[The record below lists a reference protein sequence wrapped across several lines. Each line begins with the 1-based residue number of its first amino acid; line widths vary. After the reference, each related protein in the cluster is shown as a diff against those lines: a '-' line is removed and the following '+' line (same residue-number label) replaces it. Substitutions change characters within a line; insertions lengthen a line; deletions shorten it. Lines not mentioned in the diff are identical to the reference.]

1 MSKSLNKFTKQEAM
15 NALSGNSAKWDRK
28 DIDTWYPDKDWTDV
42 GTTGHLNVTEYHQL
56 TINNGDWFNISFTE
70 NSGSVDSDNFR
81 EDVATGADGNH
92 WKVGSHGNVWSISD
106 RKAKCDVSQSG
117 SNFFSQQRASNGG
130 WDLIPGR
137 QYEITYTVVDCTVG
151 TVYVRCGWYRRGK
164 TMGSGFNGVKTEI
177 LTAGEPNFYFCNSAS
192 FDGAITNFSIKLLTS
207 IDKEVDFGLA
217 PGLWTIPVPHGV
229 GKEIWFNY
237 LPYSQPNQN
246 NLVLDG
252 NNESNATLPTL
263 NAQEFTKAS
272 TIDTNAWNS
281 FDGPG
286 GPTVNEK
293 SMLLTLADNDP
304 DDITSAQIT
313 FGTGADCGLIENRW
327 YQLSAWAH
335 VPTSGNTNLKEVE
348 LRYQANGAATTTLLD
363 QTLDSDGQPILDEW
377 VKLTG
382 TFQNTGST
390 GVIKTMIL
398 RARTFPNESGD
409 TLDGETF
416 YLDDISV
423 REWGTDLNDSSKRYM
438 KVIGH

>member
-1 MSKSLNKFTKQEAM
+1 
-15 NALSGNSAKWDRK
+15 
-28 DIDTWYPDKDWTDV
+28 
-42 GTTGHLNVTEYHQL
+42 
-56 TINNGDWFNISFTE
+56 
-70 NSGSVDSDNFR
+70 
-81 EDVATGADGNH
+81 
-92 WKVGSHGNVWSISD
+92 
-106 RKAKCDVSQSG
+106 
-117 SNFFSQQRASNGG
+117 
-130 WDLIPGR
+130 
-137 QYEITYTVVDCTVG
+137 
-151 TVYVRCGWYRRGK
+151 
-164 TMGSGFNGVKTEI
+164 
-177 LTAGEPNFYFCNSAS
+177 
-192 FDGAITNFSIKLLTS
+192 
-207 IDKEVDFGLA
+207 
-217 PGLWTIPVPHGV
+217 
-229 GKEIWFNY
+229 
-237 LPYSQPNQN
+237 
-246 NLVLDG
+246 
-252 NNESNATLPTL
+252 
-263 NAQEFTKAS
+263 
-272 TIDTNAWNS
+272 
-281 FDGPG
+281 
-286 GPTVNEK
+286 
-293 SMLLTLADNDP
+293 MLLTLADNDP

-423 REWGTDLNDSSKRYM
+423 REWGTDLNDSSKSYM